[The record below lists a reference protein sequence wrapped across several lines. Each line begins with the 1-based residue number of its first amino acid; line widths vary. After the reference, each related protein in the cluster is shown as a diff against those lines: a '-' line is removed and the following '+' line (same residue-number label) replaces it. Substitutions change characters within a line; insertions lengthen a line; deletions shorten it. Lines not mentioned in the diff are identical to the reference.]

1 MNRYLFEKGQTFS
14 IRKLTVGV
22 ASIMVGL
29 AFFASGTALADETK
43 IETPTS
49 QPNVEKLAEVETPK
63 PEIKNESPLISTPQ
77 ELDEKKEEN
86 TAKSVEETSVPNTST
101 SDLLPEEINDQAY
114 PDTPVKQLNTSAIV
128 ETKDSPQVAT
138 KSILKKR
145 KKLKK
150 KLEMKIVPS
159 LMAVKILNTSTMMV
173 NPLLLLV

>member
-43 IETPTS
+43 IEIPTS

-77 ELDEKKEEN
+77 ELDEEKEEN
-86 TAKSVEETSVPNTST
+86 TAKSVEETSVPTT

-114 PDTPVKQLNTSAIV
+114 PDTPVRQLNTSAIV

-145 KKLKK
+145 KRLKK
-150 KLEMKIVPS
+150 KLEMKIVAS